1 MKKKILKIVI
11 ILIIFSIVINSF
23 SLISFANNNT
33 YNQKIISAQQVRN
46 NGISN
51 FPESYQILLNKLVEK
66 NGYKNWKFK
75 AFYTDIDWNELVE
88 NETTHMKNTIYKSKY
103 SSYPASWYCKCGQ
116 EGDKNFYCA
125 SKDIIEYYLDPR
137 NFLTNITI
145 FQFLDLSNSSDV
157 PVSQIEK
164 IVKGTYLDGT
174 TKTGV
179 RYAQAIKDASEA
191 SGESAYSIII
201 RIFQELGKES
211 TKPVQISGQDP
222 DYPNVYN
229 FYNYGANDGDNNIKN
244 ALAYAQKKGWT
255 DEYKAIVE
263 GAKLAASS
271 YLKRGQNTKYLYKF
285 DVVGST
291 KSDLYEM
298 QYMTNVEDPN
308 SQAQQLQKV
317 YAENGLLDSEL
328 TFIIPI
334 YKNMPTYKKLPSTQ
348 TGNLY
353 YVSSNYTNVALR
365 SEPSVKEGE
374 KIEPLRKDTIIN
386 VLQTGINSLTEKDG
400 NIMWA
405 KVEVNGKTG
414 YISEEYIT
422 KVNTKKDTYKV
433 PTDTDLPFEDVDS
446 DEWYYSAIKYSYNNK
461 FISGTTSTTFSPDMK
476 LTRGMLVTILHNME
490 GKPKVTEVNKF
501 PDVQDSTMYYYKA
514 VNWAIK
520 NKIISGY
527 NNGKFGPDDLITREQ
542 LAVILW
548 KYSRYKGTYK
558 DKTAD
563 YSKFSDSKKIS
574 EFAQKGMNWAV
585 GVGVITGSQGQ
596 LLPQG
601 NASRA
606 EAVSMI
612 YKYCTKVK

>member
-211 TKPVQISGQDP
+211 IKPVQISGQDP

-334 YKNMPTYKKLPSTQ
+334 YKNMSTYKKLPSTQ